1 MSRKPK
7 LTASLLHRALPVL
20 QIPTEI
26 QCNSHPRAETKDKTP
41 QLEMSSN
48 SNAAA
53 AILLRNSNSGMG
65 LPLCAQEEPG
75 GRLTFRCGS

>member
-1 MSRKPK
+1 MSRKTK

-26 QCNSHPRAETKDKTP
+26 QCNSHHRAETTDKTP

-48 SNAAA
+48 SNVT
-53 AILLRNSNSGMG
+53 IIGLLRNSNSGMG
-65 LPLCAQEEPG
+65 GLSRA
-75 GRLTFRCGS
+75 